1 MSRGRAASVQPSH
14 CAACAAGGERITRF
28 PSPYLPNPD
37 SEAMVIQESHT
48 QVLISTPTL
57 QDREKVSELEAVM
70 EKQKKKVEGESKTEV
85 I

>member
-1 MSRGRAASVQPSH
+1 
-14 CAACAAGGERITRF
+14 
-28 PSPYLPNPD
+28 
-37 SEAMVIQESHT
+37 MVIQESHT